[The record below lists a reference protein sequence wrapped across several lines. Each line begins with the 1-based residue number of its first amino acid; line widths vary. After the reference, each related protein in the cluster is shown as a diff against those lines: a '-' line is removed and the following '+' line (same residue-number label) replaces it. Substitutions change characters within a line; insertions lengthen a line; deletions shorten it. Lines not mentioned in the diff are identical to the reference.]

1 MTITATVKDG
11 RGRTRTNKKVMGG
24 PCIFPF
30 KYKKETHDACIEDD
44 GDQIC
49 ATEINPKTGTM
60 TKYGYCPTEPPP
72 VRKRVRKRALRKKHH
87 TRKPRERSESRGGW
101 RRDADKKELL

>member
-30 KYKKETHDACIEDD
+30 KYKKGTHDACIEDD

-60 TKYGYCPTEPPP
+60 TKYGYCPTGASASPKKSSKKSTEKKAP
-72 VRKRVRKRALRKKHH
+72 RKYTKAERKERV
-87 TRKPRERSESRGGW
+87 
-101 RRDADKKELL
+101 

>member
-60 TKYGYCPTEPPP
+60 TKYGYCPTASPKKSTEKKAPQKYPKVQKP
-72 VRKRVRKRALRKKHH
+72 VQ
-87 TRKPRERSESRGGW
+87 SISS
-101 RRDADKKELL
+101 D